1 MSMMPPRKFYYVT
14 QNYIAD
20 VAASPKLGN
29 SSVFM
34 RDVIIT
40 SILQGIEQKKFIQIK
55 CRTKISIS
63 RSSHLKLSVIM
74 YLKSQRQG
82 FKKLSGTTV

>member
-40 SILQGIEQKKFIQIK
+40 SIL
-55 CRTKISIS
+55 
-63 RSSHLKLSVIM
+63 
-74 YLKSQRQG
+74 
-82 FKKLSGTTV
+82 